1 MSIQTNEIKDY
12 EVKKEFAVYLSAD
25 APRIAQRCI
34 ENPTRTYN
42 ALAAL
47 WDWQADDFLW
57 CWQFATKRKKSLVTV
72 IQELAATQVQAKH
85 PSVMFELRN
94 VGEAIDIHKAQ
105 YVEEGVMYLPPRKE
119 MIAHALAET
128 EKRLLEAPS
137 MSRAEAVDLVKRKR
151 KEEKQT
157 LHLAA

>member
-1 MSIQTNEIKDY
+1 LLQ
-12 EVKKEFAVYLSAD
+12 
-25 APRIAQRCI
+25 
-34 ENPTRTYN
+34 
-42 ALAAL
+42 
-47 WDWQADDFLW
+47 
-57 CWQFATKRKKSLVTV
+57 V

-85 PSVMFELRN
+85 PSVMFELSN

-105 YVEEGVMYLPPRKE
+105 YVEEGVMYLPTRKE

-128 EKRLLEAPS
+128 EKRLLEAPL
-137 MSRAEAVDLVKRKR
+137 MSRVEAVDLVKRKQ